1 MKRILIWGGDSW
13 ANQGDS
19 AVLSATIA
27 ALKEAVPEAELL
39 VASPR
44 PEETARA
51 HSVHSMKRTP
61 VRMLKALAGCDL
73 LIWGG
78 GQLLQN
84 ASSKP
89 FLFLQLCLLMT
100 AKLMHKKVMCYAQ

>member
-19 AVLSATIA
+19 AIVSATIA
-27 ALKEAVPEAELL
+27 ALKEAMPEAELL
-39 VASPR
+39 VASLR
-44 PEETARA
+44 PEETTR
-51 HSVHSMKRTP
+51 VHNIPSIKRTP
-61 VRMLKALAGCDL
+61 GSILIALAEYDL
-73 LIWGG
+73 LVWGG

-89 FLFLQLCLLMT
+89 VLFLQLCLLLT
-100 AKLMHKKVMCYAQ
+100 AKLMH